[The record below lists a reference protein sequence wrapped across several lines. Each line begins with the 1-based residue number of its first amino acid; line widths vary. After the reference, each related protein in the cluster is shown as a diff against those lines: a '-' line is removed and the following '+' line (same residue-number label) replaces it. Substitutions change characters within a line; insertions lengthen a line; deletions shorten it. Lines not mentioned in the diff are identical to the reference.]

1 LNQTKK
7 INGIEWSLLL
17 DKFQEKVKN
26 DKYNKINYN
35 TWRHISQK
43 ISANDKITLE
53 FSQNENNI
61 KVCMYDEYFLWDIQ
75 DCSIGN
81 FIYNEYFVDKNII
94 NVTNSALS
102 ANEFL
107 QSYCDLN
114 GLTICDD
121 LTLSTNN
128 LQSYKPS
135 SLINNLISDWA
146 SVDGQAAIDAKVDKS
161 EFNEAINELTD
172 KFVELKETINKNNE
186 KENKT
191 MKFNFDFGTCEGHN
205 IRMSM
210 YGLAVQNADNTW
222 VSYNPNTNEIVD
234 VDIFNFDGAKYL
246 YKMPVAI
253 KDVAVGDMIIH
264 SRVPMYVS
272 AISADQK
279 TITAIDVRAGETKTI
294 MLARSPFGFN
304 FVTKV
309 VNLFGGMLAD
319 NAPSE
324 TNPFGNM
331 WMFMMMSD
339 DKDMK
344 DMLPFMLMAQG
355 GNMMSNPMMMYMLMN
370 DKDGDKDML
379 LPLMMMSMNQSA
391 HADGYLPVAENM
403 DNAALDTA
411 PAAPTI

>member
-1 LNQTKK
+1 MNQTKK
-7 INGIEWSLLL
+7 INGIEWNLLL

-26 DKYNKINYN
+26 DKYHKINYG
-35 TWRHISQK
+35 TWRLISQK
-43 ISANDKITLE
+43 ISANDEITLE
-53 FSQNENNI
+53 FSQNKNNI
-61 KVCMYDEYFLWDIQ
+61 SVCLRDGFFVWDIQ

-81 FIYNEYFVDKNII
+81 FIYNEYFVDNDVIHA
-94 NVTNSALS
+94 TDSALS
-102 ANEFL
+102 SANDL
-107 QSYCDLN
+107 QSYYDIS
-114 GLTICDD
+114 GLTVCDG

-128 LQSYKPS
+128 LQSCKPS

-146 SVDGQAAIDAKVDKS
+146 SVDGQAVIDDKVDKS
-161 EFNEAINELTD
+161 EFDETINELTN

-234 VDIFNFDGAKYL
+234 VDIFNFEGAKYL

-264 SRVPMYVS
+264 SRVPMYVN

-309 VNLFGGMLAD
+309 VNLFDGLFAD

-324 TNPFGNM
+324 VNPFGNM

-344 DMLPFMLMAQG
+344 DMLPFMLMAQS

-391 HADGYLPVAENM
+391 PATTYLPVAENM

-411 PAAPTI
+411 PAVPTI

>member
-1 LNQTKK
+1 MQIKTIKANEWKNLLDEFSSAVSQKKYKKVPYNVWRSLNQP
-7 INGIEWSLLL
+7 SLLSVKIEYNDIDTICVKL
-17 DKFQEKVKN
+17 FLSEACGTSIFEHDDNSFGQFLYKHYFQSSTI
-26 DKYNKINYN
+26 YN
-35 TWRHISQK
+35 
-43 ISANDKITLE
+43 L
-53 FSQNENNI
+53 
-61 KVCMYDEYFLWDIQ
+61 MQ
-75 DCSIGN
+75 DCLKLNCLEVEKIDNNQIYIADSSNWIPIKDPGN
-81 FIYNEYFVDKNII
+81 QLYTGTSDFGLATATE
-94 NVTNSALS
+94 TEAL
-102 ANEFL
+102 NKTVE
-107 QSYCDLN
+107 N
-114 GLTICDD
+114 
-121 LTLSTNN
+121 
-128 LQSYKPS
+128 
-135 SLINNLISDWA
+135 
-146 SVDGQAAIDAKVDKS
+146 
-161 EFNEAINELTD
+161 LTD
-172 KFVELKETINKNNE
+172 KFIELSNKFTELSEINNNNNNNKE

-210 YGLAVQNADNTW
+210 YGLAVQNVDNTW

-234 VDIFNFDGAKYL
+234 VDVFSFNGAKYL

-279 TITAIDVRAGETKTI
+279 TITAIDVHAGETKTI

-309 VNLFGGMLAD
+309 VNLFDGMLAD

-324 TNPFGNM
+324 VNPFGNM

-355 GNMMSNPMMMYMLMN
+355 NNVMSNPMMMYMLMN
-370 DKDGDKDML
+370 DKDENKDML
-379 LPLMMMSMNQSA
+379 LPLMMMMNQSKA
-391 HADGYLPVAENM
+391 NSYIPAVSEM

-411 PAAPTI
+411 PAAAAI

>member
-1 LNQTKK
+1 
-7 INGIEWSLLL
+7 
-17 DKFQEKVKN
+17 
-26 DKYNKINYN
+26 
-35 TWRHISQK
+35 
-43 ISANDKITLE
+43 
-53 FSQNENNI
+53 
-61 KVCMYDEYFLWDIQ
+61 
-75 DCSIGN
+75 
-81 FIYNEYFVDKNII
+81 
-94 NVTNSALS
+94 
-102 ANEFL
+102 
-107 QSYCDLN
+107 
-114 GLTICDD
+114 
-121 LTLSTNN
+121 
-128 LQSYKPS
+128 
-135 SLINNLISDWA
+135 
-146 SVDGQAAIDAKVDKS
+146 
-161 EFNEAINELTD
+161 
-172 KFVELKETINKNNE
+172 
-186 KENKT
+186 

-234 VDIFNFDGAKYL
+234 VDIFNFEGAKYL

-253 KDVAVGDMIIH
+253 KDVSVGDMIIH

-309 VNLFGGMLAD
+309 VNLFDGMLAD

-324 TNPFGNM
+324 VNPFGNM

-339 DKDMK
+339 DNDMK

-370 DKDGDKDML
+370 DKDGDNDML
-379 LPLMMMSMNQSA
+379 LPLMMMMNQSKPISYIPA
-391 HADGYLPVAENM
+391 VNEM

>member
-1 LNQTKK
+1 MNQTRK
-7 INGIEWSLLL
+7 INGIEWNLLL
-17 DKFQEKVKN
+17 DKFQEQVKN
-26 DKYNKINYN
+26 DKYHKIDYP
-35 TWRHISQK
+35 TWRLISQK
-43 ISANDKITLE
+43 ISANDEITLE
-53 FSQNENNI
+53 FSQNDNNVS
-61 KVCMYDEYFLWDIQ
+61 VCLVDGYFEWDIQ

-81 FIYNEYFVDKNII
+81 FIYNEYFVDNNVIHLTDLDLDLPTDFLQAYSKPSLII
-94 NVTNSALS
+94 NDWVSA
-102 ANEFL
+102 A
-107 QSYCDLN
+107 
-114 GLTICDD
+114 
-121 LTLSTNN
+121 
-128 LQSYKPS
+128 
-135 SLINNLISDWA
+135 
-146 SVDGQAAIDAKVDKS
+146 GQVQCEIDTKVDKS

-234 VDIFNFDGAKYL
+234 VDIFNFEGAKYL

-309 VNLFGGMLAD
+309 VNLFDGMLAD

-324 TNPFGNM
+324 INPFGNM

-339 DKDMK
+339 DNDMK

-379 LPLMMMSMNQSA
+379 LPLMMMMNQPKTISYIPA
-391 HADGYLPVAENM
+391 VSEM

>member
-1 LNQTKK
+1 MNRTRK
-7 INGIEWSLLL
+7 INGIEWNLLL
-17 DKFQEKVKN
+17 DKFQEQVKN
-26 DKYNKINYN
+26 DKYNKINYG
-35 TWRHISQK
+35 TWRLISQK
-43 ISANDKITLE
+43 ISANDEITLE

-61 KVCMYDEYFLWDIQ
+61 SVCLHDGFFVWDIQ

-81 FIYNEYFVDKNII
+81 FIYNEYFVDNNII
-94 NVTNSALS
+94 YVTDSALS
-102 ANEFL
+102 TNEFFQTYCDISGLTICNDLSLSANDL
-107 QSYCDLN
+107 QSYC
-114 GLTICDD
+114 
-121 LTLSTNN
+121 
-128 LQSYKPS
+128 KPS
-135 SLINNLISDWA
+135 SLINNLISDWG
-146 SVDGQAAIDAKVDKS
+146 SVDGQAGIDTKVDKS

-234 VDIFNFDGAKYL
+234 VDIFNFEGAKYL

-253 KDVAVGDMIIH
+253 KDVSVGDMIIH

-309 VNLFGGMLAD
+309 VNLFDGMLAD

-324 TNPFGNM
+324 VNPFGNM

-339 DKDMK
+339 DNDMK

-370 DKDGDKDML
+370 DKDGDNDML
-379 LPLMMMSMNQSA
+379 LPLMMMMNQSKPISYIPA
-391 HADGYLPVAENM
+391 VNEM